1 MLELPGFP
9 MKSPLSAVLSVLRPG
24 RANEREAVDKLRNEL
39 RELARSVRQIEER
52 GPKDSARLDQTLSS
66 LSTQLQTATREL
78 TTVRCTLAEMVLRE
92 SQLRAVIV
100 RDAELEDEVPTL
112 AALLTRPGTAEHV
125 AAAFEASTLK
135 LEPFPHVVVDGLL
148 PDAVYDALI
157 TGLPPVELFGDKPV
171 NKQQIKVP
179 FDVAPTYAR
188 RIWRFMAEV
197 LAPQFIAPVVVDKF
211 RDPLTEWIRE
221 NWPSLGEDP
230 LRGKIKL
237 HSTDGRIMLRRRGYR
252 IPPHRDPK
260 WGFLTCLLYLARP
273 GDNEAWGT
281 QLYSVA
287 SDREAKGAAPHWI
300 DPASCTLEGDVT
312 FTRNR
317 ALVFLNS
324 GGAHGASIPA
334 DAEPAD
340 LERYLYQ
347 FRIGPMGS
355 SIVSMM
361 SALPEERKPFWAG
374 KSGDY

>member
-1 MLELPGFP
+1 MR
-9 MKSPLSAVLSVLRPG
+9 SPLSVVLNALSPG
-24 RANEREAVDKLRNEL
+24 RSNAHEAVDKVRNDL
-39 RELARSVRQIEER
+39 RELSRSVRHIEER
-52 GPKDSARLDQTLSS
+52 GQKDGARLEQTLRSMT
-66 LSTQLQTATREL
+66 TQLQNAARDLRAVTD
-78 TTVRCTLAEMVLRE
+78 TLADLSIRE

-100 RDAELEDEVPTL
+100 RDAELEDEEPAL
-112 AALLTRPGTAEHV
+112 ATLLTRTGTAEHV
-125 AAAFEASTLK
+125 AAAFEASTLI

-157 TGLPPVELFGDKPV
+157 TGLPPVELFAGKPV

-179 FDVAPTYAR
+179 FDFAPAYAR
-188 RIWRFMAEV
+188 RVWRFMAEV
-197 LAPQFIAPVVVDKF
+197 LAPQFIAPVVVEKF
-211 RDPLTEWIRE
+211 RDPLSEWIRE

-230 LRGKIKL
+230 LRAKIKL
-237 HSTDGRIMLRRRGYR
+237 HSTDGRIMLRRRGYK

-260 WGFLTCLLYLARP
+260 WGFLTCLFYLVRP

-300 DPASCTLEGDVT
+300 DASECKLEGDVT
-312 FTRNR
+312 FRRNR

-324 GGAHGASIPA
+324 AGAHGASIPS

-355 SIVSMM
+355 SIASMM